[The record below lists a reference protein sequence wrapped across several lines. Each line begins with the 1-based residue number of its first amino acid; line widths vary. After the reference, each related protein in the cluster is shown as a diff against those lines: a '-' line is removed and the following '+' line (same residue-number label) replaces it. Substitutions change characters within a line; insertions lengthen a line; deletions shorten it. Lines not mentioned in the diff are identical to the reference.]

1 MRSFSLIVKAYTG
14 EQNRINTGFFY
25 NTLFLAFFSDRRYP
39 FLHSLTVILYCIVG
53 SFSFAFLYA
62 FVMVVALG
70 IAFDI
75 PMRID
80 LLVSLSE
87 YNPTALF
94 LAFI

>member
-1 MRSFSLIVKAYTG
+1 MFYCSL
-14 EQNRINTGFFY
+14 R
-25 NTLFLAFFSDRRYP
+25 LLAFFSNRRYP

-94 LAFI
+94 LAFITSFHPLFA